1 MVAEAGAYF
10 LYRFLSIDAE
20 FRAKQAKAAKTD
32 LKFKIYLSLLRA
44 GGAVT
49 PQSKLL
55 DWYIYDG
62 ETYTKTEKIIR
73 YLSRLLTGFVRPRA
87 LETACSEH
95 ITSEEVFDQRSAWYQ
110 FKPTL

>member
-1 MVAEAGAYF
+1 MRSLG
-10 LYRFLSIDAE
+10 
-20 FRAKQAKAAKTD
+20 AKQAKAAKTD

-44 GGAVT
+44 GGEVT

-73 YLSRLLTGFVRPRA
+73 YLSRLLTGFVRPRSFRNSLFRA
-87 LETACSEH
+87 H
-95 ITSEEVFDQRSAWYQ
+95 N
-110 FKPTL
+110 

>member
-1 MVAEAGAYF
+1 MVAEDGACF

-20 FRAKQAKAAKTD
+20 LRAKQAKAAKTD

-44 GGAVT
+44 GGEVT

-73 YLSRLLTGFVRPRA
+73 YLSRLLTGLVRPRSFRNGLFRA
-87 LETACSEH
+87 
-95 ITSEEVFDQRSAWYQ
+95 
-110 FKPTL
+110 PN